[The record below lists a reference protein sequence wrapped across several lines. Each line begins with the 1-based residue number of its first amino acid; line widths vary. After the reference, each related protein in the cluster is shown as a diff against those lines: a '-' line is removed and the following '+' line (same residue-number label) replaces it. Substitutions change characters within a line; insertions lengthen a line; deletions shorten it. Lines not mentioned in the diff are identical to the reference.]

1 MLKITAKSHVGP
13 ATVNKKYDLKCGVIF
28 LP

>member
-1 MLKITAKSHVGP
+1 MLKITANSPVGP
-13 ATVNKKYDLKCGVIF
+13 ALVNKKYDLKCGVIF